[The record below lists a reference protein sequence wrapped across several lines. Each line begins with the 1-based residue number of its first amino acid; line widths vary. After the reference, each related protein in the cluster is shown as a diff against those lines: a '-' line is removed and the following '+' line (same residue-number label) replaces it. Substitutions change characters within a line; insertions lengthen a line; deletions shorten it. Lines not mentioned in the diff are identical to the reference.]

1 MSVLAITAF
10 TSSLAQLLKQRF
22 ELAPAQAG
30 LTVNVAAV
38 GMSDFKKL
46 DGAQATISLL
56 LVRVS
61 HNEHLRNRPASTLPT
76 GRAVP
81 LAVNLHLLFTVWAD
95 KADKEQVLAAW
106 LLRELHRLPVLGG
119 AALGAPFTAQDAVQL
134 TPEELSLD
142 DLSKLWQVL
151 TPPLRPSL
159 GYVARHVALDLDV
172 EPPAPPVVATRF
184 RLVDPPPREGE
195 EPLP

>member
-1 MSVLAITAF
+1 MSVLSITTF
-10 TSSLAQLLKQRF
+10 TSSLARLLKQRF

-30 LTVNVAAV
+30 LTVNVVAT

-46 DGAQATISLL
+46 DGAQAQISLL

-76 GRAVP
+76 GKAVP

-95 KADKEQVLAAW
+95 KADKEQVLVAW
-106 LLRELHRLPVLGG
+106 LLRELHRLPMLGG

-134 TPEELSLD
+134 TPEDLSLD
-142 DLSKLWQVL
+142 DLSKLWQIL
-151 TPPLRPSL
+151 APPLRPSL
-159 GYVARHVALDLDV
+159 AYVARHVALDLDV

-184 RLVDPPPREGE
+184 RLVDPPSPEVTGVA
-195 EPLP
+195 P